1 MGVKIYIASQI
12 TLKDAVYVP
21 VVLQEEGEVLVVV
34 ICVVAVGVVADEELA
49 APPTTRHAPSTF
61 DELDIFH
68 RKMRQL
74 CILPHSLIA
83 VTAKS
88 AIRADVHIHNNASC
102 GRE

>member
-1 MGVKIYIASQI
+1 MGVKIYVASQI

-34 ICVVAVGVVADEELA
+34 ICVVAVGVLADEELA

-61 DELDIFH
+61 DGHISHLKLFCLT
-68 RKMRQL
+68 R
-74 CILPHSLIA
+74 SLIA

-102 GRE
+102 RE

>member
-1 MGVKIYIASQI
+1 MGVKTYFASQI
-12 TLKDAVYVP
+12 TLKDNTVP

-34 ICVVAVGVVADEELA
+34 ICVVAVGVLADEELA

-61 DELDIFH
+61 DGHISHLKLFCLT
-68 RKMRQL
+68 R
-74 CILPHSLIA
+74 SLIA